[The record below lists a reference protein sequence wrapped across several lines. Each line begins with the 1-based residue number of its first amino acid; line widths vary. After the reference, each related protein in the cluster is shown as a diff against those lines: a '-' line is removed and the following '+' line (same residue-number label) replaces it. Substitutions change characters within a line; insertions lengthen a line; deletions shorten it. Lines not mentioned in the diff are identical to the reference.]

1 MSQNVRNERSEL
13 YQQNEFLG
21 RESKSDTKSRKVP
34 TLLFFCKYL
43 LQALHE
49 VSVAFTATLQPSGDL
64 SSKTRANLLK
74 AQPGGWVSIWRGS

>member
-1 MSQNVRNERSEL
+1 MKGVS
-13 YQQNEFLG
+13 FI
-21 RESKSDTKSRKVP
+21 SKMNSWEEKVKVIQSPGVP
-34 TLLFFCKYL
+34 TLLFFCKH